1 MIEEEFWQQKAH
13 VTAVQEGDNNSRYFH
28 SLAVSFFERM
38 FTTEVGGFDLTR
50 LDCVPQ
56 LVTDGDNEL
65 LTDVPEEEEVK
76 EVVFQMNATSAVGLD
91 GFSGA
96 FYKACWEIVKGDVV
110 DMGGEGLPSTLPLN
124 RGACHRR
131 RRGVAHSYRCCRC
144 LVERKPMTGRPGP
157 PCCSA
162 IASRKEERRGRN
174 REEERRNAAARVSSS
189 PPSATEKQGKRPSP
203 SPSTR
208 KGGSPVDALVAVAAW
223 ELHRRNPRCSCLGLL
238 SPLTHNYR
246 HCRNHGSKLHRR
258 RRRTEKEENILA
270 CWDGRSPLP
279 SSGTAVAPTSLKRAR
294 KLHLDGV
301 LHYLLLY
308 RERRRE

>member
-1 MIEEEFWQQKAH
+1 MLRPEALSDVLQMATAAGSAMAVVSSDLQQRH
-13 VTAVQEGDNNSRYFH
+13 CGRIPAV
-28 SLAVSFFERM
+28 
-38 FTTEVGGFDLTR
+38 
-50 LDCVPQ
+50 
-56 LVTDGDNEL
+56 EL
-65 LTDVPEEEEVK
+65 Y
-76 EVVFQMNATSAVGLD
+76 
-91 GFSGA
+91 GA
-96 FYKACWEIVKGDVV
+96 AALEPLISEWRASSYHLGASPA
-110 DMGGEGLPSTLPLN
+110 GGEGLPSTLPLN